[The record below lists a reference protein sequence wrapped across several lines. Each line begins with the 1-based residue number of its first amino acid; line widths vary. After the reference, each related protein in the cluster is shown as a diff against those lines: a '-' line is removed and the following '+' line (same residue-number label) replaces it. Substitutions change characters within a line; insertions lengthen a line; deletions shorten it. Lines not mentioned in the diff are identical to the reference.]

1 MPENVLLKRGVMEFF
16 LAWIF
21 SSIKPVDTDDI
32 LKLSS
37 ECRYLLWIVLCMF
50 LSKTHLFT
58 ATVIE
63 IVRP

>member
-1 MPENVLLKRGVMEFF
+1 MEFF

-21 SSIKPVDTDDI
+21 SAIKPVDTDDI

-50 LSKTHLFT
+50 LSKANLFT